1 MEILIKEGEVKK
13 GDKLARLITEADG
26 TVKLVHALTK
36 TGKVRSVIDQLLV
49 QVGEVHTIPDGAE
62 VYIKENQ
69 ELKPGDI
76 IAKWSGGSKK
86 TTDIVQGLPRVNSLF
101 EVRRPKVEALVASRT
116 VLFTLEVIISLLRM
130 RRTAKSRL

>member
-49 QVGEVHTIPDGAE
+49 QVVKFTRSQMVQRFISRR
-62 VYIKENQ
+62 IKSLNREI
-69 ELKPGDI
+69 LPT
-76 IAKWSGGSKK
+76 KWSGGSKK

-101 EVRRPKVEALVASRT
+101 EVRRPR
-116 VLFTLEVIISLLRM
+116 
-130 RRTAKSRL
+130 